1 MGASQARCVCN
12 IGGSMLTV
20 ATRAFRL
27 ALLGATVLL
36 ATAPAIAADAPRYDA
51 AKYSQVPTACDVLAA
66 HPDDPGRVAP
76 GRTQKQIA
84 EDFPG
89 AIAACRSALERD
101 PENPRL
107 HYQLARV
114 LGYSGQGKLAMP
126 HREKAIAA
134 RYPQGL
140 FVNGF
145 LYLTGQ
151 NENPKDVCR
160 AGELIRASAVEG
172 RLAGQVGYPY
182 YLLKGTFSGCPGSQ
196 ADKAELL
203 GFLDAAQRQVGSDF
217 YQGLLIDLLRN
228 EVNALR

>member
-1 MGASQARCVCN
+1 
-12 IGGSMLTV
+12 MLNV
-20 ATRAFRL
+20 AIRAFRS
-27 ALLGATVLL
+27 VLL
-36 ATAPAIAADAPRYDA
+36 AAVLPLAAVPAVAAETLRYDA
-51 AKYSQVPTACDVLAA
+51 ARYSQVPTACDLLAA

-89 AIAACRSALERD
+89 TIAACRSALERD
-101 PENPRL
+101 PDNPRL

-126 HREKAIAA
+126 HRARAIEA

-145 LYLTGQ
+145 LYLSGQ

-160 AGELIRASAVEG
+160 AAELIRASAIEG

-182 YLLKGTFSGCPGSQ
+182 YLLKGTFADCPGPQ
-196 ADKAELL
+196 PDKAELL
-203 GFLDAAQRQVGSDF
+203 GYLDAAQRQAGGDY
-217 YQGLLIDLLRN
+217 YQSLLIDLLRT
-228 EVNALR
+228 EVNGVR

>member
-1 MGASQARCVCN
+1 MPT
-12 IGGSMLTV
+12 I
-20 ATRAFRL
+20 ATREFGP
-27 ALLGATVLL
+27 ALLGAAMLL
-36 ATAPAIAADAPRYDA
+36 VATPAAAAEAPRYDA
-51 AKYSQVPTACDVLAA
+51 ARYSQVATACDLLAA

-89 AIAACRSALERD
+89 TIAACRSALERD

-126 HREKAIAA
+126 HRLRAIEA
-134 RYPQGL
+134 RYPQAL

-145 LYLTGQ
+145 LYLSGL

-160 AGELIRASAVEG
+160 AGELMRASAVEG

-182 YLLKGTFSGCPGSQ
+182 YLLKNTFAGCPGSQ
-196 ADKAELL
+196 ADKTELL
-203 GFLDAAQRQVGSDF
+203 GFLDAAQQQVGSDF
-217 YQGLLIDLLRN
+217 YQGLLIDLLRT

>member
-1 MGASQARCVCN
+1 MPN
-12 IGGSMLTV
+12 V
-20 ATRAFRL
+20 AIRALRK
-27 ALLGATVLL
+27 LLLVTVLP
-36 ATAPAIAADAPRYDA
+36 PAALPASAAEAPRYDA
-51 AKYSQVPTACDVLAA
+51 TRYSQVPTACDLLAA

-84 EDFPG
+84 EDYPG
-89 AIAACRSALERD
+89 TIAACRSALERD

-126 HREKAIAA
+126 HRARAIEA

-145 LYLTGQ
+145 LYLSGQ
-151 NENPKDVCR
+151 NENPQDVCR
-160 AGELIRASAVEG
+160 AGELIRASAIEG

-182 YLLKGTFSGCPGSQ
+182 YLLKGTFAGCPGPQ
-196 ADKAELL
+196 PDQAELL
-203 GFLDAAQRQVGSDF
+203 VYLDAAQRQVGGDY
-217 YQGLLIDLLRN
+217 YQGLLIDLLRSQ
-228 EVNALR
+228 VNGLR

>member
-1 MGASQARCVCN
+1 MP
-12 IGGSMLTV
+12 TV
-20 ATRAFRL
+20 ATRVNCP
-27 ALLGATVLL
+27 ALLGAALLL
-36 ATAPAIAADAPRYDA
+36 AAEPAVAAEAPRYDA
-51 AKYSQVPTACDVLAA
+51 AKYSQLPTACDVLAS

-84 EDFPG
+84 EDYPG
-89 AIAACRSALERD
+89 TIAACRSALERD

-126 HREKAIAA
+126 HRARAIEA

-145 LYLTGQ
+145 LYLSGL

-182 YLLKGTFSGCPGSQ
+182 YLLKGTFAGCPGTQ
-196 ADKAELL
+196 ADKVELL

-217 YQGLLIDLLRN
+217 YQGLLIDLLRA
-228 EVNALR
+228 EVNGLN